1 MYDPRPIA
9 WMTPDLAIFRDA
21 VRRFLAKEA
30 APNDERWGK
39 QHSVDR
45 EFYRKAGG
53 MGMLCPSIPEQY
65 GGGGGTFAHEAIIAE
80 ELAYI
85 GCGAFAQGVHGTICA
100 HYLNAYGNEEQKR
113 RWLPKLCSG
122 EWIAAIAMTE
132 PGAGTDLRAVKTS
145 AIRSGDRD
153 HYALNGSKTFIS
165 NGQLADLIIV
175 VAKTDPNAGGKGI
188 SLLVVETDAAP
199 GFTRG
204 RTLEKLG
211 LHGQDTAE
219 LFFQDV
225 PVPAANRLGEEGGG
239 FAQLMSQLPQERLS
253 IAVTAQA
260 QMERAV
266 AMTVGYAKQRK
277 VFGAPLMDMQNTR
290 FKLAECQTVARVT
303 RAFVDECVTRHIEGQ
318 LTPAEA
324 SMAKYWTTDQ
334 LSRVVDE
341 CLQLHGGYGYM
352 MEYPIARMYAD
363 TRVQRIFG
371 GANEVMKELVAR
383 SL

>member
-1 MYDPRPIA
+1 MFDPRPIA

-21 VRRFLAKEA
+21 VRRFLAREA
-30 APNDERWGK
+30 APNDERWQK
-39 QHSVDR
+39 QHGVDR
-45 EFYRKAGG
+45 TFYRKAGE
-53 MGMLCPSIPEQY
+53 MGVLCPSIPEQY

-80 ELAYI
+80 ELSYI
-85 GCGAFAQGVHGTICA
+85 GCGAFAQAVHGTICA
-100 HYLNAYGNEEQKR
+100 HYLNVYGSEEQKR

-122 EWIAAIAMTE
+122 EWVAAIAMSE
-132 PGAGTDLRAVKTS
+132 PGAGTDLRAVKTT
-145 AIRSGDRD
+145 AIRRGNQDL
-153 HYALNGSKTFIS
+153 YLVNGSKTFIS

-175 VAKTDPNAGGKGI
+175 VAKTDPNAGGRGI
-188 SLLVVETDAAP
+188 SLVVVETDKAP

-225 PVPAANRLGEEGGG
+225 PVPLANRLGEEGGG
-239 FAQLMSQLPQERLS
+239 FAQLMSQLPQERLA
-253 IAVTAQA
+253 IAVGAQA

-266 AMTVGYAKQRK
+266 AITVDYARQRM
-277 VFGAPLMDMQNTR
+277 VFGKPLMDMQNTR
-290 FKLAECQTVARVT
+290 FKLAECQTVSRVT
-303 RAFVDECVTRHIEGQ
+303 RAFIDECVTSHIAGR
-318 LTPAEA
+318 LTAAEA
-324 SMAKYWTTDQ
+324 SMAKYWATDQ

-363 TRVQRIFG
+363 SRVQRIFG

>member
-1 MYDPRPIA
+1 VYDPRPIA
-9 WMTPDLAIFRDA
+9 WMTPELAIFRDA
-21 VRRFLAKEA
+21 VRRFLAREA
-30 APNDERWGK
+30 APNDDRWQK

-45 EFYRKAGG
+45 AFYRKAGAI
-53 MGMLCPSIPEQY
+53 GMLCPSIPEEY
-65 GGGGGTFAHEAIIAE
+65 GGGGGSFAHEAIMAE

-100 HYLNAYGNEEQKR
+100 HYLNAYGSEEQKR

-145 AIRSGDRD
+145 AIRHRGHD
-153 HYALNGSKTFIS
+153 YYVLNGSKTFIS

-175 VAKTDPNAGGKGI
+175 VAKTDPNAGGSGI
-188 SLLVVETDAAP
+188 SLIVVETGDAP

-225 PVPAANRLGEEGGG
+225 PVPFDNLLGEEGGG
-239 FAQLMSQLPQERLS
+239 FAQLMAQLPQERLS
-253 IAVTAQA
+253 IAVMAQA
-260 QMERAV
+260 QMERSV
-266 AMTVGYAKQRK
+266 AITVAYAKQRK
-277 VFGAPLMDMQNTR
+277 VFGGPLFEMQNTR

-303 RAFVDECVTRHIEGQ
+303 RAFIDECVSTHIAGR
-318 LTPAEA
+318 LSAAEA
-324 SMAKYWTTDQ
+324 SMAKYWATDQ

>member
-1 MYDPRPIA
+1 
-9 WMTPDLAIFRDA
+9 
-21 VRRFLAKEA
+21 
-30 APNDERWGK
+30 
-39 QHSVDR
+39 
-45 EFYRKAGG
+45 
-53 MGMLCPSIPEQY
+53 
-65 GGGGGTFAHEAIIAE
+65 
-80 ELAYI
+80 
-85 GCGAFAQGVHGTICA
+85 
-100 HYLNAYGNEEQKR
+100 
-113 RWLPKLCSG
+113 
-122 EWIAAIAMTE
+122 
-132 PGAGTDLRAVKTS
+132 
-145 AIRSGDRD
+145 
-153 HYALNGSKTFIS
+153 
-165 NGQLADLIIV
+165 
-175 VAKTDPNAGGKGI
+175 
-188 SLLVVETDAAP
+188 
-199 GFTRG
+199 
-204 RTLEKLG
+204 
-211 LHGQDTAE
+211 
-219 LFFQDV
+219 
-225 PVPAANRLGEEGGG
+225 
-239 FAQLMSQLPQERLS
+239 
-253 IAVTAQA
+253 
-260 QMERAV
+260 MERAV